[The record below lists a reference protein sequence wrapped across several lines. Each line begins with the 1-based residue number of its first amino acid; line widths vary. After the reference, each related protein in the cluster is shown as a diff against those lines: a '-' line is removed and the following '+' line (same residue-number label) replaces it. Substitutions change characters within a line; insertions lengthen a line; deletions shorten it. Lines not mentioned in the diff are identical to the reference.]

1 MTWLITAS
9 GRKVDILKPDLAS
22 ICIEDIAH
30 ALALQCRFNGHTRVF
45 YSVAQH
51 SVECSW
57 IAKPAYAMECLLH
70 DAAEAYLG
78 DIVSPLKSLMDDSVL
93 PTLEMNFEATIT
105 EALDLAVV
113 PGYYREVRRVD
124 LIMLATEKRDLLP
137 YASIN
142 NQPWPQLRGVQP
154 LDDAIEPWTS
164 QLAEA
169 KFLERYKELRA

>member
-1 MTWLITAS
+1 MTWLLTTS
-9 GRKVDILKPDLAS
+9 GRRVDILKPDPAT

-51 SVECSW
+51 CVECSW

-70 DAAEAYLG
+70 DAGEAYLG
-78 DIVSPLKSLMDDSVL
+78 DIVSPVKALLDESPL
-93 PTLEMNFEATIT
+93 PDLEMRFEDTIAT
-105 EALDLAVV
+105 ALGLAVV

-124 LIMLATEKRDLLP
+124 LIMLATEKRDLMP
-137 YASIN
+137 FRDD
-142 NQPWPQLRGVQP
+142 PWPCLRGVQP
-154 LDDAIEPWTS
+154 LEDAIEPWS
-164 QLAEA
+164 SEVAEC